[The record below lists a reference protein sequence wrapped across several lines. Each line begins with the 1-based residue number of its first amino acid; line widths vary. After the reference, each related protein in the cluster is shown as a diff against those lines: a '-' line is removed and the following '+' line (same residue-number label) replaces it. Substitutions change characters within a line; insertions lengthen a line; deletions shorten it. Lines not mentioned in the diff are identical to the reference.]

1 MGMVGLNRTD
11 YLVDKQFLLQM
22 DEYPIRVV
30 YARIISLTFDEKPRG
45 VLEGKVVSGSINVDG
60 ASAMRRTCTLQITC
74 EEKEVNIN
82 DLNWALHTKFKV
94 YIGLQNFVNTNI
106 YPEIVWYPQGTFV
119 MTQISQSLTTNG
131 YTINI
136 TGKDKMCL
144 LDGTI
149 GGNVFAAHDFGKV
162 YIYDHGMYT
171 GEEDVDIRTIVKG
184 IAHDYAGE
192 PWGNIIIED
201 VDDVAVELL
210 DNNAENVS
218 IYIFNIY
225 QLDETANNNSLSY
238 DLSTQTTQIRYI
250 KDEEYKDA
258 INNTSNKPATEV
270 IRSYSSLDKVL
281 VYLKYHGYLDQ
292 IIYWN
297 GAYYQLLV
305 GAEYGETVGYRSTE
319 LTYPGEL
326 TLAVGDPV
334 TKALDMIVKM
344 LGEFEYF
351 YDVNGKFHFRRKL
364 IYSNISFTNEV
375 ITNPGEAQKE
385 KYYAAASDI
394 SEYSYKFNNGNLIA
408 SFNNNPQVANIKNDF
423 SIWGEQSTKWGTRK
437 VHLRYAIDERPLKY
451 FRLRRPGL
459 GGTEDDG
466 HWYVTD
472 EYLKRLKDATAINPS
487 APWELDP
494 ELLNATENQLRVTN
508 PVDWRD
514 LIYFM
519 AYDRQQ
525 KDKEIEY
532 WTETFLGN
540 DGAGTAAWLLAQ
552 EEIAKWEATETTGYK
567 DYYADVLAFWPLVHN
582 VDILPPVATDTKYQG
597 AESAYQA
604 DLKEYQAWVNNEK
617 WNPEAFNAIRVE
629 NEDGSFSTV
638 INLLNPQNLLFWF
651 DFPELQETV
660 PVIGANDTAETIQ
673 QTLDKAA
680 KASDLSAFNCR
691 AIGHRPKM
699 LSDQDVKAINYH
711 SIPNVLFSQSDEAGI
726 TRTDDTKDYVEL
738 RYAEYMKD
746 YFRMSARGKTC
757 VDTLEGLLYTHTFFQ
772 ESITIQCMPIYYLEP
787 NTKIQVVDERT
798 GINGDYIIKSFNY
811 NLTHDGMMSI
821 QATRCTADIL

>member
-1 MGMVGLNRTD
+1 MGTVGLNRMD
-11 YLVDKQFLLQM
+11 YLVDKPFLREVDQ
-22 DEYPIRVV
+22 YPIRVV
-30 YARIISLTFDEKPRG
+30 YARLVSLTFDEKPRG
-45 VLEGKVVSGSINVDG
+45 TIEGKVVSGSINVDG
-60 ASAMRRTCTLQITC
+60 SSAMRRTCTLQIAC

-82 DLNWALHTKFKV
+82 DLNWTLHTKVKV
-94 YIGLQNFVNTNI
+94 YIGLQNFVDTTI
-106 YPEIVWYPQGTFV
+106 YPEILWYPQGTFV
-119 MTQISQSLTTNG
+119 ITQISSSLTTNG
-131 YTINI
+131 YTINV

-162 YIYDHGMYT
+162 YIYDHGMYQ
-171 GEEDVDIRTIVKG
+171 GEEDIDIRTIVKG

-210 DNNAENVS
+210 DNNAQNVS

-225 QLDETANNNSLSY
+225 ENSEDTENGLSMY
-238 DLSTQTTQIRYI
+238 DPSSETTQIAYI
-250 KDEEYKDA
+250 KDEDYADIIA
-258 INNTSNKPATEV
+258 MPITTKPASEV
-270 IRSYSSLDKVL
+270 IRTFNKLEKVL
-281 VYLKYHGYLDQ
+281 VYLKYHGYLDTNF
-292 IIYWN
+292 YWN
-297 GAYYQLLV
+297 GLWYKLLV
-305 GAEYGETVGYRSTE
+305 GAEYGETVGYRSTD

-326 TLAVGDPV
+326 TLNVGDPV
-334 TKALDMIVKM
+334 TKALDDIVKM

-375 ITNPGEAQKE
+375 ITNPGEVHKE
-385 KYYAAASDI
+385 RYYAAASDI

-408 SFNNNPQVANIKNDF
+408 SFNNNPKVDNIKNDF
-423 SIWGEQSTKWGTRK
+423 SIWGEQTTKWGTRK
-437 VHLRYAIDERPLKY
+437 VHMRYAIDERPLKY
-451 FRLRRPGL
+451 KRLRRPGL

-472 EYLKRLKDATAINPS
+472 EYYKRIEENPDDPIKLTTQEQLLLVS
-487 APWELDP
+487 A
-494 ELLNATENQLRVTN
+494 

-525 KDKEIEY
+525 KDKEITY

-540 DGAGTAAWLLAQ
+540 EAAGTAAWLLAQ
-552 EEIAKWEATETTGYK
+552 DEIAKWEATETTGYK

-582 VDILPPVATDTKYQG
+582 PDILPPIATDEKYQG
-597 AESAYQA
+597 ADSAYQA
-604 DLKEYQAWVNNEK
+604 DLKEYQAWVANDK
-617 WNPEAFNAIRVE
+617 WNPEVFNAIKVQ
-629 NEDGSFSTV
+629 NTNGGYSTQ
-638 INLLNPQNLLFWF
+638 INMLNPQNLLFWF
-651 DFPELQETV
+651 DFPELNEHSSDVNTV
-660 PVIGANDTAETIQ
+660 
-673 QTLDKAA
+673 
-680 KASDLSAFNCR
+680 SDLNDFSCK

-699 LSDQDVKAINYH
+699 LSDQDVRAISYH
-711 SIPNVLFSQSDEAGI
+711 TIPNVIFTESDAEAI
-726 TRTDDTKDYVEL
+726 TRTDDTKDYIEL

-746 YFRMSARGKTC
+746 YFRMSTRGKSC
-757 VDTLEGLLYTHTFFQ
+757 LDTLEGLLYTHTFFQ

-787 NTKIQVVDERT
+787 NTKIQVQDERT
-798 GINGDYIIKSFNY
+798 GINGDYIIKSYNY

>member
-1 MGMVGLNRTD
+1 MD
-11 YLVDKQFLLQM
+11 YLVDKPFLKKV

-30 YARIISLTFDEKPRG
+30 YARLISLTFDEKPRG
-45 VLEGKVVSGSINVDG
+45 TLEGRVVSGSINVDG
-60 ASAMRRTCTLQITC
+60 SSAMRRTCTLQITC
-74 EEKEVNIN
+74 EEKEVDIN

-94 YIGLQNFVNTNI
+94 YIGLQNFVNTKA
-106 YPEIVWYPQGTFV
+106 YPEILWFPQGTFV
-119 MTQISQSLTTNG
+119 MTQLSESLNTNG
-131 YTINI
+131 FTINI

-149 GGNVFAAHDFGKV
+149 GGNVFAAHDFGNV

-192 PWGNIIIED
+192 PWSNIIIED

-210 DNNAENVS
+210 DNNTQDVS

-225 QLDETANNNSLSY
+225 TPTEEEDGSISFDLASETA
-238 DLSTQTTQIRYI
+238 QIRYI
-250 KDEEYKDA
+250 KEDDYKDITSQTVSA
-258 INNTSNKPATEV
+258 NENVTETIRKWNN
-270 IRSYSSLDKVL
+270 LDKVL
-281 VYLKYHGYLDQ
+281 VYLKHHGYLDVPV
-292 IIYWN
+292 YWN
-297 GAYYQLLV
+297 NAWYKLLV
-305 GAEYGETVGYRSTE
+305 GAEYGETVGYRSTD

-326 TLAVGDPV
+326 TLSVGDPV

-351 YDVNGKFHFRRKL
+351 YDVYGRFHFRRKL

-375 ITNPGEAQKE
+375 ITNPGEAEKE
-385 KYYAAASDI
+385 HYYAEAADV
-394 SEYSYKFNNGNLIA
+394 SEYSYKFNNGNMIA

-437 VHLRYAIDERPLKY
+437 VHLRYAIDERPMKY
-451 FRLRRPGL
+451 KRLRRPGL
-459 GGTEDDG
+459 GGVEDDG

-472 EYLKRLKDATAINPS
+472 EYYARIEDNPD
-487 APWELDP
+487 DP
-494 ELLNATENQLRVTN
+494 IALTTQEQALQISQ

-525 KDKEIEY
+525 KDKEIAY
-532 WTETFLGN
+532 WTDTFLGD

-552 EEIAKWEATETTGYK
+552 EEIAKWEATETTGYT

-582 VDILPPVATDTKYQG
+582 IDILPPVATDEKYVG
-597 AESAYQA
+597 SETAYKA
-604 DLKEYQAWVNNEK
+604 DLAEYQAWIMNDK
-617 WNPEAFNAIRVE
+617 WNPEAFNVIKVANE
-629 NEDGSFSTV
+629 NGGYSKV
-638 INLLNPQNLLFWF
+638 VNLLNPQNLLFWF
-651 DFPELQETV
+651 DFPESDSS
-660 PVIGANDTAETIQ
+660 A
-673 QTLDKAA
+673 
-680 KASDLSAFNCR
+680 ASDLNQFSCK

-699 LSDQDVKAINYH
+699 LSDQDVKAISYH
-711 SIPNVLFSQSDEAGI
+711 QIPNVLFIAPTDELI
-726 TRTDDTKDYVEL
+726 HRTDDTKNYTEL
-738 RYAEYMKD
+738 TYAEYMAD

-772 ESITIQCMPIYYLEP
+772 ESITIQCMPIYYIEP
-787 NTKIQVVDERT
+787 NTKIQVHDERT
-798 GINGDYIIKSFNY
+798 GINGDYIIKSFKY